1 VPAPFVE
8 NFVFFSL
15 DGFSSFVK
23 EKVTIGVWVHFWVFN
38 SIPLSYL
45 SVIVPVPC
53 TFHHSSCI
61 CSRGWSSRPSMGG
74 EALGFAKI
82 LCSSTGECQG
92 QEVGVGWLGSRAGAG
107 YRGLSERKLGKGIAF
122 EM

>member
-1 VPAPFVE
+1 MPAPFVE

-74 EALGFAKI
+74 EALGLVKLYAQV
-82 LCSSTGECQG
+82 QG
-92 QEVGVGWLGSRAGAG
+92 NTRARKWEWVGWGAG
-107 YRGLSERKLGKGIAF
+107 LGEGIGDF
-122 EM
+122 QDSI